1 MSTSRACHLA
11 VLAHAVLVLGGCM
24 HVPVTTLYKL
34 WSTDMAAADP
44 GLMRV
49 ATRTPRGLAPR
60 PGGVKLTYTA
70 WRDGDTVKR
79 VYTFVLA
86 EANEAAELAPLAK
99 YKRVGDVVSAFR
111 LNAADIQQ
119 LRALQAESR
128 EETASIKGKPHGEIG
143 ISADACRREALG
155 SGPILTST
163 YLLVSP
169 ADGYLPVLDDI
180 DLREELGVGDLATHL
195 PPCGVQ

>member
-1 MSTSRACHLA
+1 MSTSRALRLPLLA
-11 VLAHAVLVLGGCM
+11 SVCFVLGGCM

-44 GLMRV
+44 ALMRV
-49 ATRTPRGLAPR
+49 ATRTPRALAPR

-70 WRDGDTVKR
+70 WRDGDKDKR

-86 EANEAAELAPLAK
+86 EANEPGELAPLAK
-99 YKRVGDVVSAFR
+99 YKRAGDAVTAFR
-111 LNAADIQQ
+111 LSASDAQQ
-119 LRALQAESR
+119 LRTLQAESR
-128 EETASIKGKPHGEIG
+128 EETSSIKGKPHGEIG

-163 YLLVSP
+163 YLLVSQ
-169 ADGYLPVLDDI
+169 ADGYLPVLEDI
-180 DLREELGVGDLATHL
+180 DLRQELSASEFAAHL
-195 PPCGVQ
+195 PLCGA